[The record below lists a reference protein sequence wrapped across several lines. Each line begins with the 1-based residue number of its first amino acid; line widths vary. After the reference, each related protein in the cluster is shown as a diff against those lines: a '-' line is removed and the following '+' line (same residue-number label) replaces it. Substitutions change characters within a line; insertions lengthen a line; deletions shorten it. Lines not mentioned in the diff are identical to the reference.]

1 MQNQMTIDGVI
12 ELLEMID
19 TVIRET
25 RQDINA
31 TMLDEYGDKI
41 ARVDRIKTRAF
52 EKIMDVVK

>member
-1 MQNQMTIDGVI
+1 MQNQITIDGVI